1 MLIHRL
7 ILHPHHMYALQ
18 ALVPNS
24 LRLPRGAFQACSTI
38 GKFTSKKGDGIELF
52 RCRAASQRRSR
63 RGWSCPNIDGDG
75 YEGCS
80 ESWLRETRIKE
91 ILDGSKDDC
100 GYDIMKGIIVI
111 SLILLAGLASA
122 YTPEQQITLDGMN
135 LSFRLGMAY
144 EKAIQGQNVAEYNA
158 LVDEY
163 NAWIRQHFGEDT
175 NLLMSKLNEPTT
187 VGTTTAAGTSAVTN
201 PFNSSSELSK
211 FGKQQVYR
219 YNRPQ
224 TPEDISQQELRD
236 FLKT

>member
-1 MLIHRL
+1 
-7 ILHPHHMYALQ
+7 
-18 ALVPNS
+18 
-24 LRLPRGAFQACSTI
+24 
-38 GKFTSKKGDGIELF
+38 
-52 RCRAASQRRSR
+52 
-63 RGWSCPNIDGDG
+63 
-75 YEGCS
+75 
-80 ESWLRETRIKE
+80 
-91 ILDGSKDDC
+91 
-100 GYDIMKGIIVI
+100 MKGIIVI

-122 YTPEQQITLDGMN
+122 YTPEQQTTLDGMN

-175 NLLMSKLNEPTT
+175 NLLMSKLNEPTA